1 MAATALISSRRRKR
15 GDAPVS
21 WDSNGLRRVQSR
33 RSPGKCQSGGSTTTD
48 SFRILHRDGLF
59 VRYRQSRTY
68 SANET
73 KIAHTKKLDMRT
85 KKPTTDE
92 NDLRA
97 LDRLAHCVT
106 PPKLRPMTP
115 QQRMRWE
122 AADPSYF
129 PRRCDSGWISG
140 SKVRTI
146 HRDKLI
152 APRFNENC
160 RLRFPCPI
168 SISRRNGN
176 TKHSAN

>member
-1 MAATALISSRRRKR
+1 MAATALISSRRRMR

-73 KIAHTKKLDMRT
+73 KTAQTKKFDMRT

-92 NDLRA
+92 NDFKA

-106 PPKLRPMTP
+106 RAKLRPMTV
-115 QQRMRWE
+115 QHRLRWG
-122 AADPSYF
+122 AAERATPKKQGAAGKAV
-129 PRRCDSGWISG
+129 P
-140 SKVRTI
+140 T
-146 HRDKLI
+146 LI
-152 APRFNENC
+152 AIESKL
-160 RLRFPCPI
+160 LRQI
-168 SISRRNGN
+168 DAYAKRTAISR
-176 TKHSAN
+176 S